1 MFYLKCNILFYTT
14 SKKLI
19 INIRSFHKVSLY
31 KFYKNI
37 SNQNIFIGWGRKKS
51 GLKAMNLAKRY
62 RVKFILLEDGFIRSL
77 NLGVENSP
85 SFSIVKDDIG
95 IYYDATM
102 PSKLENLLNTY
113 EFKDEE
119 IKQAKKAIELIKKY
133 KISKYNNNLDIPDD
147 YFQKDEKRVLV
158 ITQTANDASLEF
170 GLAKDFKTV
179 DMIKDAIKENPKSK
193 IYIKIHPDVLSGKK
207 QSDFNAQDLPSKCVV
222 IKENYNPIELLSH
235 FKKVYTKTSGMG
247 FEALIQECECVCYGM
262 PFYAGWG
269 LTKDKLECKRRM
281 QKRSLEEVFYAAYI
295 LYAEYFNPYLNQ
307 KSNIFDTIQTLAKY
321 KDIEKANSNRLFMLG
336 FTLWKRHFIKPFFK
350 AKNNKIIFL
359 NSIKSLARYKLKED
373 DKFFI
378 WGKKYD
384 DNTLKNLLLV
394 KVKEQNLTNFSPKVS
409 LVEDGFI
416 RSISL
421 GSDLTR
427 PFSLIVDDKG
437 LYIDPNK
444 PSKLEELLQNEIFDE
459 NMLSRAKNIIKI
471 LLENRFSKYNGLKH
485 ENLKINA
492 KIGQKVILIPAQV
505 EDDASMI
512 LGGFGLSTL
521 DLLKEVRAK
530 NQDAYIIFKPHPDVL
545 SGNRVG
551 LKDETLILE
560 FCDEIV
566 KDCSIDSA
574 IKIADEI
581 HTITS
586 TSGFDALLRAKK
598 VFTYGMPF
606 YAGWGLTKDKHKCE
620 RRTRKLSLEELVA
633 GALITYPRYI
643 NPKTKTLCEI
653 EVCLDIMLNLQKDYF
668 SKKHIKLAIDF
679 KTFMLR
685 KIRRFYEFLAKK

>member
-1 MFYLKCNILFYTT
+1 
-14 SKKLI
+14 
-19 INIRSFHKVSLY
+19 
-31 KFYKNI
+31 
-37 SNQNIFIGWGRKKS
+37 
-51 GLKAMNLAKRY
+51 MNLAKKY
-62 RVKFILLEDGFIRSL
+62 KAKFILLEDGFIRSL

-85 SFSIVKDDIG
+85 SFSMVKDDIG
-95 IYYDATM
+95 IYYDATA

-147 YFQKDEKRVLV
+147 YFQKDEKRVLI

-170 GLAKDFKTV
+170 GLAKGFKTV

-207 QSDFNAQDLPSKCVV
+207 QSDLDINSLPKECILITENFNPVA
-222 IKENYNPIELLSH
+222 LLE
-235 FKKVYTKTSGMG
+235 FFDKVYTKTSGMG
-247 FEALIQECECVCYGM
+247 FEALMQECECICYGM

-281 QKRSLEEVFYAAYI
+281 QKRSLEEVFYVAYI
-295 LYAEYFNPYLNQ
+295 LYAEYFNPCLNQ

-321 KDIEKANSNRLFMLG
+321 KDIEKVNSNKLFMLG

-350 AKNNKIIFL
+350 AKDNEIIFL
-359 NSIKSLARYKLKED
+359 NSIKSLVRYKLKED

-384 DNTLKNLLLV
+384 ENTLKNLLLV
-394 KVKEQNLTNFSPKVS
+394 KAKEQNLTNFTPKVS

-444 PSKLEELLQNEIFDE
+444 ASKLEELLQNEIFDE
-459 NMLSRAKNIIKI
+459 NMLNRAKNIIKI

-485 ENLKINA
+485 EDLKINA
-492 KIGQKVILIPAQV
+492 KIGQKIILIPAQV

-598 VFTYGMPF
+598 VFAYGMPF
-606 YAGWGLTKDKHKCE
+606 YAGWGLTKDKYRCE

-633 GALITYPRYI
+633 GALIAYPRYI

-653 EVCLDIMLNLQKDYF
+653 EVCLDIMLNLQKAYF
-668 SKKHIKLAIDF
+668 SKKYIKLAIDF

>member
-1 MFYLKCNILFYTT
+1 MKHYSI

-19 INIRSFHKVSLY
+19 ANVRNFYTISLY
-31 KFYKNI
+31 KKKSKINKDDLFL
-37 SNQNIFIGWGRKKS
+37 GWGRKKS
-51 GLKAMNLAKRY
+51 GLKAINLAKKY
-62 RVKFILLEDGFIRSL
+62 KAKFILLEDGFIRSL

-85 SFSIVKDDIG
+85 SFSMVKDDIG
-95 IYYDATM
+95 IYYDATA

-119 IKQAKKAIELIKKY
+119 IKQAKKVIELIKKY

-147 YFQKDEKRVLV
+147 YFQKDEKRVLI

-170 GLAKDFKTV
+170 GLAKGFKTV
-179 DMIKDAIKENPKSK
+179 DMIKDAIKENPDSK

-207 QSDFNAQDLPSKCVV
+207 QSDLDINSLP
-222 IKENYNPIELLSH
+222 KECILITENFNPIALLE
-235 FKKVYTKTSGMG
+235 FFDKVYTKTSGMG
-247 FEALIQECECVCYGM
+247 FEALMQGCECVCYGM

-295 LYAEYFNPYLNQ
+295 LYSEYFNPYLNQ

-336 FTLWKRHFIKPFFK
+336 FTLWKRYFIRPFFK
-350 AKNNKIIFL
+350 AKDNKIIFL
-359 NSIKSLARYKLKED
+359 NSLKSLARYKLKEN

-378 WGKKYD
+378 WGKRIDYNALKT
-384 DNTLKNLLLV
+384 TLIKKAQDENLLH
-394 KVKEQNLTNFSPKVS
+394 FIPKIS

-427 PFSLIVDDKG
+427 PFSLNVDDKG

-444 PSKLEELLQNEIFDE
+444 ASKLEELLQNEIFDE
-459 NMLSRAKNIIKI
+459 NMLNRAKNIIKI

-492 KIGQKVILIPAQV
+492 KIGQKIILIPAQV
-505 EDDASMI
+505 EDDVSMI

-606 YAGWGLTKDKHKCE
+606 YAGWGLTKDKYRCE

-633 GALITYPRYI
+633 GALIIYPRYI

-653 EVCLDIMLNLQKDYF
+653 EVCLDIMLNLQKAYF
-668 SKKHIKLAIDF
+668 SKKYIKLAIDF

>member
-1 MFYLKCNILFYTT
+1 MKYYSA
-14 SKKLI
+14 SKKLTANARNFYTI
-19 INIRSFHKVSLY
+19 SLY
-31 KFYKNI
+31 KKNLKI
-37 SNQNIFIGWGRKKS
+37 KKDNLFFGWGRKKS
-51 GLKAMNLAKRY
+51 GLKAMNLAKKY
-62 RVKFILLEDGFIRSL
+62 KAKFILLEDGFIRSL

-85 SFSIVKDDIG
+85 SFSMVKDDIG

-147 YFQKDEKRVLV
+147 YFQKDEKRVLI
-158 ITQTANDASLEF
+158 ITQTANDTSLEF
-170 GLAKDFKTV
+170 GLAKDFKTL

-207 QSDFNAQDLPSKCVV
+207 QSDLDINSLP
-222 IKENYNPIELLSH
+222 KECILITENFNPIALLE
-235 FKKVYTKTSGMG
+235 FFDKVYTKTSGMG
-247 FEALIQECECVCYGM
+247 FEALMQECECICYGM

-295 LYAEYFNPYLNQ
+295 LYSEYFNPYLNQ

-321 KDIEKANSNRLFMLG
+321 KDIEKVNSNRLFMLG
-336 FTLWKRHFIKPFFK
+336 FTLWKRHFIKPFFN
-350 AKNNKIIFL
+350 AKDNEIIFL
-359 NSIKSLARYKLKED
+359 NSLKSLVRYKLKED

-384 DNTLKNLLLV
+384 ENTLKNLLLV
-394 KVKEQNLTNFSPKVS
+394 KAKEQNLTNFSPKVS

-459 NMLSRAKNIIKI
+459 NMLNRAKNIIKI

-492 KIGQKVILIPAQV
+492 KTGQKIILIPAQV

-521 DLLKEVRAK
+521 DLLKEVRSK

-551 LKDETLILE
+551 LKDETRILE

-606 YAGWGLTKDKHKCE
+606 YAGWGLTKDKHRCE

>member
-1 MFYLKCNILFYTT
+1 MKYYSA

-19 INIRSFHKVSLY
+19 ANARNFYTISLY
-31 KFYKNI
+31 KKNLKI
-37 SNQNIFIGWGRKKS
+37 KKDDLFFGWGRKKS
-51 GLKAMNLAKRY
+51 GLKAMNLAKKY
-62 RVKFILLEDGFIRSL
+62 KAKFILLEDGFIRSL

-85 SFSIVKDDIG
+85 SFSMVKDDIG

-119 IKQAKKAIELIKKY
+119 IKQAKKVIELIKKY

-147 YFQKDEKRVLV
+147 YFQKDEKRVLI

-179 DMIKDAIKENPKSK
+179 DMIKDAIKENPDSK

-207 QSDFNAQDLPSKCVV
+207 QSDLDINSLP
-222 IKENYNPIELLSH
+222 KECILITENFNPIALLE
-235 FKKVYTKTSGMG
+235 FFDKVYTKTSGMG
-247 FEALIQECECVCYGM
+247 FEALMQGCECVCYGM

-295 LYAEYFNPYLNQ
+295 LYSEYFNPYLNQ

-336 FTLWKRHFIKPFFK
+336 FTLWKRYFIRPFFK
-350 AKNNKIIFL
+350 AKDNKIIFL
-359 NSIKSLARYKLKED
+359 NSLKSLARYKLKEN

-378 WGKKYD
+378 WGKRIDYNALKT
-384 DNTLKNLLLV
+384 TLIKKAQDENLLH
-394 KVKEQNLTNFSPKVS
+394 FIPKIS

-427 PFSLIVDDKG
+427 PFSLNVDDKG

-444 PSKLEELLQNEIFDE
+444 ASKLEELLQNEIFDE
-459 NMLSRAKNIIKI
+459 NMLNRAKNIIKI

-485 ENLKINA
+485 EDLKINA
-492 KIGQKVILIPAQV
+492 KIGQKIILIPAQV
-505 EDDASMI
+505 EDDVSMI

-606 YAGWGLTKDKHKCE
+606 YAGWDLTKDKYRCE

-633 GALITYPRYI
+633 GALIIYPRYI

-653 EVCLDIMLNLQKDYF
+653 EVCLDIMLNLQKAYF
-668 SKKHIKLAIDF
+668 SKKYIKLAIDF

>member
-1 MFYLKCNILFYTT
+1 M
-14 SKKLI
+14 
-19 INIRSFHKVSLY
+19 SLY
-31 KFYKNI
+31 KKNLKI
-37 SNQNIFIGWGRKKS
+37 NKDDLFFGWGRKKS
-51 GLKAMNLAKRY
+51 GLKAMNLAKKY
-62 RVKFILLEDGFIRSL
+62 KAKFILLEDGFIRSL

-85 SFSIVKDDIG
+85 SFSMVKDDIG

-147 YFQKDEKRVLV
+147 YFQKDEKRILI

-179 DMIKDAIKENPKSK
+179 DMIKDAIKENPDSK

-207 QSDFNAQDLPSKCVV
+207 QSDLDIKSLP
-222 IKENYNPIELLSH
+222 KECILITENFNPIALLE
-235 FKKVYTKTSGMG
+235 FFDKVYTKTSGMG
-247 FEALIQECECVCYGM
+247 FEALMQGCECVCYSM

-295 LYAEYFNPYLNQ
+295 LYSEYFNPYLNQ

-321 KDIEKANSNRLFMLG
+321 KSIEKANSNRLFMLG
-336 FTLWKRHFIKPFFK
+336 FTLWKRYFIKPFFK
-350 AKNNKIIFL
+350 AKNNEIIFL

-384 DNTLKNLLLV
+384 ENTLKNLLLV
-394 KVKEQNLTNFSPKVS
+394 KAKEQNLTSFTPKVS

-444 PSKLEELLQNEIFDE
+444 VSKLEELLQNEIFDK
-459 NMLSRAKNIIKI
+459 NMLNRAKNIIKT

-485 ENLKINA
+485 EDLKINA

-521 DLLKEVRAK
+521 DLLKEVRSK

-606 YAGWGLTKDKHKCE
+606 YAGWGLTKDKYRCE

-653 EVCLDIMLNLQKDYF
+653 EVCLDIMLNLQKAYF
-668 SKKHIKLAIDF
+668 SKKYIKLAIDF
-679 KTFMLR
+679 KTFILR

>member
-1 MFYLKCNILFYTT
+1 MKFYTI
-14 SKKLI
+14 SKKLKDNVKNFYKI
-19 INIRSFHKVSLY
+19 VLY
-31 KFYKNI
+31 HTYKNI
-37 SNQNIFIGWGRKKS
+37 MQEDIFIGWGRKKS
-51 GLKAMNLAKRY
+51 GLRAMNLAK
-62 RVKFILLEDGFIRSL
+62 KHKATFILLEDGFIRSL

-95 IYYDATM
+95 IYYDATA

-147 YFQKDEKRVLV
+147 YFQKDEKRVLI
-158 ITQTANDASLEF
+158 ITQTANDASLKF
-170 GLAKDFKTV
+170 GLAKDFKTF
-179 DMIKDAIKENPKSK
+179 DMIKDAIKENPDSK

-207 QSDFNAQDLPSKCVV
+207 QSDLDINSLP
-222 IKENYNPIELLSH
+222 KECILITENFNPIALLE
-235 FKKVYTKTSGMG
+235 FFDKVYTKTSGMG

-295 LYAEYFNPYLNQ
+295 LYSEYFNPYLNQ

-321 KDIEKANSNRLFMLG
+321 KDIEKVNSNRLFMLG

-350 AKNNKIIFL
+350 AKDNEIIFL
-359 NSIKSLARYKLKED
+359 NSIKSLVRYKLKEN

-378 WGKKYD
+378 WGKRIDY
-384 DNTLKNLLLV
+384 NTLKNTLI
-394 KVKEQNLTNFSPKVS
+394 KKAQDENLFHFTPKIS

-444 PSKLEELLQNEIFDE
+444 ASKLEELLQNEIFDK
-459 NMLSRAKNIIKI
+459 NMLNRAKDIIKT

-485 ENLKINA
+485 EDLKINA

-512 LGGFGLSTL
+512 LGGFSLSTL
-521 DLLKEVRAK
+521 DLLKEVRSK

-551 LKDETLILE
+551 LKDETLILK

-606 YAGWGLTKDKHKCE
+606 YAGWGLTKDKHKCK

-633 GALITYPRYI
+633 GTLIIYPRYI

-653 EVCLDIMLNLQKDYF
+653 EVCLDIMLNLQKAYF

>member
-1 MFYLKCNILFYTT
+1 MKYYSA

-19 INIRSFHKVSLY
+19 ANARNFYTISLY
-31 KFYKNI
+31 KKNLKI
-37 SNQNIFIGWGRKKS
+37 KKDDLFFGWGRKKS
-51 GLKAMNLAKRY
+51 GLKAMNLAKKY
-62 RVKFILLEDGFIRSL
+62 KAKFILLEDGFIRSL

-85 SFSIVKDDIG
+85 SFSMVKDDIG
-95 IYYDATM
+95 IYYDATA

-147 YFQKDEKRVLV
+147 YFQKDEKRVLI

-179 DMIKDAIKENPKSK
+179 DMIKDAVKENPKSK

-207 QSDFNAQDLPSKCVV
+207 QSDLDINSLP
-222 IKENYNPIELLSH
+222 KECILITENFNPIALLE
-235 FKKVYTKTSGMG
+235 FFDKVYTKTSGMG
-247 FEALIQECECVCYGM
+247 FEALMQECECICYGM

-295 LYAEYFNPYLNQ
+295 LYSEYFNPYLNQ

-321 KDIEKANSNRLFMLG
+321 KDIEKVNSNKLFMLG

-350 AKNNKIIFL
+350 AKDNEIIFL
-359 NSIKSLARYKLKED
+359 NSIKSLVRYKLKED

-384 DNTLKNLLLV
+384 ENTLKNLLLV
-394 KVKEQNLTNFSPKVS
+394 KAKEQNLTNFTPKVS

-459 NMLSRAKNIIKI
+459 NMLNRAKNIIKI

-492 KIGQKVILIPAQV
+492 KTGQKIILIPAQV

-521 DLLKEVRAK
+521 DLLKEVRSK

-606 YAGWGLTKDKHKCE
+606 YAGWGLTKDKYRCE

-633 GALITYPRYI
+633 GALIAYPRYI

-668 SKKHIKLAIDF
+668 SKKYIKLVIDF

>member
-1 MFYLKCNILFYTT
+1 M

-19 INIRSFHKVSLY
+19 ANVRNFYTISLY
-31 KFYKNI
+31 KENLKINKDDLF
-37 SNQNIFIGWGRKKS
+37 FGWGRKKS
-51 GLKAMNLAKRY
+51 GLKAMNLAKKY
-62 RVKFILLEDGFIRSL
+62 KAKFILLEDGFIRSL

-85 SFSIVKDDIG
+85 SFSMVKDDIG

-113 EFKDEE
+113 EFKGEE

-147 YFQKDEKRVLV
+147 YFQKDEKRVL
-158 ITQTANDASLEF
+158 IIAQTANDASLEF

-179 DMIKDAIKENPKSK
+179 DMIKDAIKENPDSK

-207 QSDFNAQDLPSKCVV
+207 QSDLDINSLP
-222 IKENYNPIELLSH
+222 KECILISENFNPIALLE
-235 FKKVYTKTSGMG
+235 FFDKVYTKTSGMG

-295 LYAEYFNPYLNQ
+295 LYSEYFNPYLNQ

-336 FTLWKRHFIKPFFK
+336 FTLWKRYFIKPFFK
-350 AKNNKIIFL
+350 AKNNEIIFL

-384 DNTLKNLLLV
+384 ENTLKNLLLV
-394 KVKEQNLTNFSPKVS
+394 KAKEQNLTNFTPKVS

-444 PSKLEELLQNEIFDE
+444 VSKLEELLQNEIFDK
-459 NMLSRAKNIIKI
+459 NMLNRAKNIIKT

-485 ENLKINA
+485 EDLKINA

-521 DLLKEVRAK
+521 DLLKEVRSK

-606 YAGWGLTKDKHKCE
+606 YAGWGLTKDKYRCE

-633 GALITYPRYI
+633 GALIIYPRYI

-653 EVCLDIMLNLQKDYF
+653 EVCLDIMLNLQKAYF
-668 SKKHIKLAIDF
+668 SKKYIKLAIDF
-679 KTFMLR
+679 KTFILR

>member
-1 MFYLKCNILFYTT
+1 MNKDDLF
-14 SKKLI
+14 
-19 INIRSFHKVSLY
+19 F
-31 KFYKNI
+31 
-37 SNQNIFIGWGRKKS
+37 GWGRKKS
-51 GLKAMNLAKRY
+51 GLKAMNLAKKY
-62 RVKFILLEDGFIRSL
+62 KAKFILLEDGFIRSL

-85 SFSIVKDDIG
+85 SFSMVKDDIG

-113 EFKDEE
+113 EFKGEE

-147 YFQKDEKRVLV
+147 YFQKDEKRVL
-158 ITQTANDASLEF
+158 IIAQTANDASLEF

-179 DMIKDAIKENPKSK
+179 DMIKDAIKENPDSK

-207 QSDFNAQDLPSKCVV
+207 QSDLDINSLP
-222 IKENYNPIELLSH
+222 KECILISENFNPIALLE
-235 FKKVYTKTSGMG
+235 FFDKVYTKTSGMG

-295 LYAEYFNPYLNQ
+295 LYSEYFNPYLNQ

-336 FTLWKRHFIKPFFK
+336 FTLWKRYFIKPFFK
-350 AKNNKIIFL
+350 AKNNEIIFL

-384 DNTLKNLLLV
+384 ENTLKNLLLV
-394 KVKEQNLTNFSPKVS
+394 KAKEQNLTNFTPKVS

-444 PSKLEELLQNEIFDE
+444 VSKLEELLQNEIFDK
-459 NMLSRAKNIIKI
+459 NMLNRAKNIIKT

-485 ENLKINA
+485 EDLKINA

-521 DLLKEVRAK
+521 DLLKEVRSK

-606 YAGWGLTKDKHKCE
+606 YAGWGLTKDKYRCE

-633 GALITYPRYI
+633 GALIIYPRYI

-653 EVCLDIMLNLQKDYF
+653 EVCLDIMLNLQKAYF
-668 SKKHIKLAIDF
+668 SKKYIKLAIDF
-679 KTFMLR
+679 KTFILR

>member
-1 MFYLKCNILFYTT
+1 MKYCST

-19 INIRSFHKVSLY
+19 TNVKNFYTIFLY
-31 KFYKNI
+31 KKNLKI
-37 SNQNIFIGWGRKKS
+37 NKDDLFFGWGRKKS
-51 GLKAMNLAKRY
+51 GLKAMNLAKKY
-62 RVKFILLEDGFIRSL
+62 NTKFILLEDGFIRSL

-85 SFSIVKDDIG
+85 SFSMVKDDIG

-113 EFKDEE
+113 EFKGEE

-147 YFQKDEKRVLV
+147 YFQKDEKRVL
-158 ITQTANDASLEF
+158 IIAQTANDASLEF

-179 DMIKDAIKENPKSK
+179 DMIKDAIKENPDSK

-207 QSDFNAQDLPSKCVV
+207 QSDLDINSLP
-222 IKENYNPIELLSH
+222 KECILISENFNPIALLE
-235 FKKVYTKTSGMG
+235 FFDKVYTKTSGMG

-295 LYAEYFNPYLNQ
+295 LYSEYFNPYLNQ

-321 KDIEKANSNRLFMLG
+321 KSIEKANSNRLFMLG
-336 FTLWKRHFIKPFFK
+336 FTLWKRYFIKPFFK
-350 AKNNKIIFL
+350 AKNNEIIFL

-384 DNTLKNLLLV
+384 ENTLKNLLLV
-394 KVKEQNLTNFSPKVS
+394 KAKEQNLTSFTPKVS

-444 PSKLEELLQNEIFDE
+444 VSKLEELLQNEIFDK
-459 NMLSRAKNIIKI
+459 NMLNRAKNIIKT

-485 ENLKINA
+485 EDLKINA

-521 DLLKEVRAK
+521 DLLKEVRSK

-606 YAGWGLTKDKHKCE
+606 YAGWGLTKDKYRCE

-653 EVCLDIMLNLQKDYF
+653 EVCLDIMLNLQKAYF
-668 SKKHIKLAIDF
+668 SKKYIKLAIDF
-679 KTFMLR
+679 KTFILR

>member
-1 MFYLKCNILFYTT
+1 MKHYSI

-19 INIRSFHKVSLY
+19 ANVRNFYTISLY
-31 KFYKNI
+31 KKNSKI
-37 SNQNIFIGWGRKKS
+37 NKDDLFLGWGRKKS
-51 GLKAMNLAKRY
+51 GLKAINLAKKY
-62 RVKFILLEDGFIRSL
+62 KAKFILLEDGFIRSL

-85 SFSIVKDDIG
+85 SFSMVKDDIG
-95 IYYDATM
+95 IYYDATA

-147 YFQKDEKRVLV
+147 YFQKDEKRVLI

-170 GLAKDFKTV
+170 GLAKGFKTV

-207 QSDFNAQDLPSKCVV
+207 QSDLDINSLPKECILITENFNPVA
-222 IKENYNPIELLSH
+222 LLE
-235 FKKVYTKTSGMG
+235 FFDKVYTKTSGMG
-247 FEALIQECECVCYGM
+247 FEALMQECECICYGM

-281 QKRSLEEVFYAAYI
+281 QKRSLEEVFYVAYI
-295 LYAEYFNPYLNQ
+295 LYAEYFNPCLNQ

-321 KDIEKANSNRLFMLG
+321 KDIEKVNSNKLFMLG

-350 AKNNKIIFL
+350 AKDNEIIFL
-359 NSIKSLARYKLKED
+359 NSIKSLVRYKLKED

-384 DNTLKNLLLV
+384 ENTLKNLLLV
-394 KVKEQNLTNFSPKVS
+394 KAKEQNLTNFTPKVS

-444 PSKLEELLQNEIFDE
+444 ASKLEELLQNEIFDE
-459 NMLSRAKNIIKI
+459 NMLNRAKNIIKI

-485 ENLKINA
+485 EDLKINA
-492 KIGQKVILIPAQV
+492 KIGQKIILIPAQV

-521 DLLKEVRAK
+521 DLLKEVRSK

-545 SGNRVG
+545 SGNRAG

-606 YAGWGLTKDKHKCE
+606 YAGWGLTKDKYRCE

-633 GALITYPRYI
+633 GALIAYPRYI

-653 EVCLDIMLNLQKDYF
+653 EVCLDIMLNLQKAYF
-668 SKKHIKLAIDF
+668 SKKYIKLAIDF

>member
-1 MFYLKCNILFYTT
+1 MKYYSA

-19 INIRSFHKVSLY
+19 ANARNFYTISLY
-31 KFYKNI
+31 KKNLKI
-37 SNQNIFIGWGRKKS
+37 KKDDLFFGWGRKKS
-51 GLKAMNLAKRY
+51 GLKAMNLAKKY
-62 RVKFILLEDGFIRSL
+62 KAKFILLEDGFIRSL

-85 SFSIVKDDIG
+85 SFSMVKDDIG

-147 YFQKDEKRVLV
+147 YFQKDEKRILI

-179 DMIKDAIKENPKSK
+179 DMIKDAIKENPDSK

-207 QSDFNAQDLPSKCVV
+207 QSDLDIKSLP
-222 IKENYNPIELLSH
+222 KECILITENFNPIALLK
-235 FKKVYTKTSGMG
+235 FFDKVYTKTSGMG
-247 FEALIQECECVCYGM
+247 FEALMQGCECVCYSM

-281 QKRSLEEVFYAAYI
+281 QKRSLEEVFYVAYI

-321 KDIEKANSNRLFMLG
+321 KDIEKVNSNRLFMLG
-336 FTLWKRHFIKPFFK
+336 FTLWKRHFIKPFFN
-350 AKNNKIIFL
+350 AKDNEIIFL
-359 NSIKSLARYKLKED
+359 NSLKSLAGYKLKEN

-384 DNTLKNLLLV
+384 ENTLKNLLLV
-394 KVKEQNLTNFSPKVS
+394 KAKEQNLTNFTPKVS

-459 NMLSRAKNIIKI
+459 NMLNRAKNIIKI

-492 KIGQKVILIPAQV
+492 KTGQKIILIPAQV

-606 YAGWGLTKDKHKCE
+606 YAGWGLTKDKYRCE

-633 GALITYPRYI
+633 GALIAYPRYI

-653 EVCLDIMLNLQKDYF
+653 EVCLDIMLNLQKAYF
-668 SKKHIKLAIDF
+668 SKKYIKLAIDF

>member
-1 MFYLKCNILFYTT
+1 MKYYST

-19 INIRSFHKVSLY
+19 ANVRNFYTISLY
-31 KFYKNI
+31 KKNLKI
-37 SNQNIFIGWGRKKS
+37 NKDDLFFGWGRKKS
-51 GLKAMNLAKRY
+51 GLKAMNLAKKY
-62 RVKFILLEDGFIRSL
+62 KAKFILLEDGFIRSL

-85 SFSIVKDDIG
+85 SFSMVKDDIG

-147 YFQKDEKRVLV
+147 YFQKDEKRVLI

-207 QSDFNAQDLPSKCVV
+207 QSDLDINSLP
-222 IKENYNPIELLSH
+222 KECILITENFNPIALLE
-235 FKKVYTKTSGMG
+235 FFDKVYTKTSGMG
-247 FEALIQECECVCYGM
+247 FEALMQECECICYGM

-295 LYAEYFNPYLNQ
+295 LYSEYFNPYLNQ

-321 KDIEKANSNRLFMLG
+321 KDIEKVNSNRLFMLG
-336 FTLWKRHFIKPFFK
+336 FTLWKRHFIKPFFN
-350 AKNNKIIFL
+350 AKDNEIIFL
-359 NSIKSLARYKLKED
+359 NSLKSLARYKLKEN

-384 DNTLKNLLLV
+384 ENTLKNLLLT
-394 KVKEQNLTNFSPKVS
+394 KAKEQNLTNFTPKIS

-444 PSKLEELLQNEIFDE
+444 ASKLEELLQNEIFDE
-459 NMLSRAKNIIKI
+459 NILNRAKNIIKI

-492 KIGQKVILIPAQV
+492 KIGQKIILIPAQV

-551 LKDETLILE
+551 LKDETRILE

-598 VFTYGMPF
+598 VFIYGMPF
-606 YAGWGLTKDKHKCE
+606 YAGWGLTKDKYKCE

-633 GALITYPRYI
+633 GALIAYPRYI

-653 EVCLDIMLNLQKDYF
+653 EVCLDIMLNLQKAYF

>member
-1 MFYLKCNILFYTT
+1 MKHYSI

-19 INIRSFHKVSLY
+19 ANVRNFYTISLY
-31 KFYKNI
+31 KKNSKI
-37 SNQNIFIGWGRKKS
+37 NKDDLFLGWGRKKS
-51 GLKAMNLAKRY
+51 GLKAINLAKKY
-62 RVKFILLEDGFIRSL
+62 KAKFILLEDGFIRSL

-85 SFSIVKDDIG
+85 SFSMVKDDIG
-95 IYYDATM
+95 IYYDATA

-147 YFQKDEKRVLV
+147 YFQKDEKRVLI

-170 GLAKDFKTV
+170 GLAKGFKTV

-207 QSDFNAQDLPSKCVV
+207 QSDLDINSLPKECILITENFNPVA
-222 IKENYNPIELLSH
+222 LLE
-235 FKKVYTKTSGMG
+235 FFDKVYTKTSGMG
-247 FEALIQECECVCYGM
+247 FEALMQECECICYGM

-269 LTKDKLECKRRM
+269 LTKDKLDCKRRM
-281 QKRSLEEVFYAAYI
+281 QKRSLEEVFYVAYI
-295 LYAEYFNPYLNQ
+295 LYAEYFNPCLNQ

-321 KDIEKANSNRLFMLG
+321 KDIEKVNSNKLFMLG

-350 AKNNKIIFL
+350 AKDNEIIFL
-359 NSIKSLARYKLKED
+359 NSIKSLVRYKLKED

-384 DNTLKNLLLV
+384 ENTLKNLLLV
-394 KVKEQNLTNFSPKVS
+394 KAKEQNLTNFTPKVS

-444 PSKLEELLQNEIFDE
+444 ASKLEELLQNEIFDE
-459 NMLSRAKNIIKI
+459 NMLNRAKNIIKI

-485 ENLKINA
+485 EDLKINA
-492 KIGQKVILIPAQV
+492 KIGQKIILIPAQV

-598 VFTYGMPF
+598 VFAYGMPF
-606 YAGWGLTKDKHKCE
+606 YAGWGLTKDKYRCE

-633 GALITYPRYI
+633 GALIAYPRYI

-653 EVCLDIMLNLQKDYF
+653 EVCLDIMLNLQKAYF
-668 SKKHIKLAIDF
+668 SKKYIKLAIDF

>member
-1 MFYLKCNILFYTT
+1 MKYYSI

-19 INIRSFHKVSLY
+19 ANVRNFYTISLY
-31 KFYKNI
+31 KKNLKI
-37 SNQNIFIGWGRKKS
+37 KKDDLFFGWGRKKS
-51 GLKAMNLAKRY
+51 GLKAMNLAKKY
-62 RVKFILLEDGFIRSL
+62 KAKFILLEDGFIRSL

-85 SFSIVKDDIG
+85 SFSMVKDDIG

-102 PSKLENLLNTY
+102 PSKLENLLNTC

-133 KISKYNNNLDIPDD
+133 KISKYNNNLDIPDN
-147 YFQKDEKRVLV
+147 YFQKDEKRVLI

-170 GLAKDFKTV
+170 GLAKDFKTL
-179 DMIKDAIKENPKSK
+179 DMIKDAIKENPKST

-207 QSDFNAQDLPSKCVV
+207 QSDLDLNSLP
-222 IKENYNPIELLSH
+222 KECILITENFNPIALLE
-235 FKKVYTKTSGMG
+235 FFDKVYTKTSGMG
-247 FEALIQECECVCYGM
+247 FEALMQECECICYGM

-281 QKRSLEEVFYAAYI
+281 QKRSLEEVFYVAYI
-295 LYAEYFNPYLNQ
+295 LYAEYFNPCLNQ

-321 KDIEKANSNRLFMLG
+321 KDIEKVNSNKLFMLG

-350 AKNNKIIFL
+350 AKDNEIIFL
-359 NSIKSLARYKLKED
+359 NSIKSLVRYKLKED

-384 DNTLKNLLLV
+384 ENTLKNLLLV
-394 KVKEQNLTNFSPKVS
+394 KAKEQNLTNFTPKVS

-444 PSKLEELLQNEIFDE
+444 ASKLEELLQNEIFDE
-459 NMLSRAKNIIKI
+459 NMLNRAKNIIKI

-485 ENLKINA
+485 EDLKINA
-492 KIGQKVILIPAQV
+492 KIGQKIILIPAQV

-598 VFTYGMPF
+598 VFAYGMPF
-606 YAGWGLTKDKHKCE
+606 YAGWGLTKDKYRCE

-633 GALITYPRYI
+633 GALIAYPRYI

-653 EVCLDIMLNLQKDYF
+653 EVCLDIMLNLQKAYF
-668 SKKHIKLAIDF
+668 SKKYIKLAIDF

>member
-1 MFYLKCNILFYTT
+1 MKYYST

-19 INIRSFHKVSLY
+19 TNVKNFYTIFLY
-31 KFYKNI
+31 KKNLKI
-37 SNQNIFIGWGRKKS
+37 NKDDLFFGWGRKKS
-51 GLKAMNLAKRY
+51 GLKAMNLAKKY
-62 RVKFILLEDGFIRSL
+62 NTKFILLEDGFIRSL

-85 SFSIVKDDIG
+85 SFSMVKDDIG

-113 EFKDEE
+113 EFKGEE

-147 YFQKDEKRVLV
+147 YFQKDEKRVL
-158 ITQTANDASLEF
+158 IIAQTANDASLEF

-179 DMIKDAIKENPKSK
+179 DMIKDAIKENPDSK

-207 QSDFNAQDLPSKCVV
+207 QSDLDINSLP
-222 IKENYNPIELLSH
+222 KECILISENFNPIALLE
-235 FKKVYTKTSGMG
+235 FFDKVYTKTSGMG

-295 LYAEYFNPYLNQ
+295 LYSEYFNPYLNQ

-321 KDIEKANSNRLFMLG
+321 KSIEKANSNRLFMLG
-336 FTLWKRHFIKPFFK
+336 FTLWKRYFIKPFFK
-350 AKNNKIIFL
+350 AKNNEIIFL

-384 DNTLKNLLLV
+384 ENTLKNLLLV
-394 KVKEQNLTNFSPKVS
+394 KAKEQNLTSFTPKVS

-444 PSKLEELLQNEIFDE
+444 VSKLEELLQNEIFDK
-459 NMLSRAKNIIKI
+459 NMLNRAKNIIKT

-485 ENLKINA
+485 EDLKINA

-521 DLLKEVRAK
+521 DLLKEVRSK

-606 YAGWGLTKDKHKCE
+606 YAGWGLTKDKYRCE

-653 EVCLDIMLNLQKDYF
+653 EVCLDIMLNL
-668 SKKHIKLAIDF
+668 
-679 KTFMLR
+679 
-685 KIRRFYEFLAKK
+685 

>member
-1 MFYLKCNILFYTT
+1 MKHYSI

-19 INIRSFHKVSLY
+19 ANVRNFYTISLY
-31 KFYKNI
+31 KKNSKI
-37 SNQNIFIGWGRKKS
+37 NKDDLFLGWGRKKS
-51 GLKAMNLAKRY
+51 GLKAINLAKKY
-62 RVKFILLEDGFIRSL
+62 KAKFILLEDGFIRSL

-85 SFSIVKDDIG
+85 SFSMVKDDIG
-95 IYYDATM
+95 IYYDATA

-147 YFQKDEKRVLV
+147 YFQKDEKRVLI

-170 GLAKDFKTV
+170 GLAKGFKTV

-207 QSDFNAQDLPSKCVV
+207 QSDLDINSLPKECILITENFNPVA
-222 IKENYNPIELLSH
+222 LLE
-235 FKKVYTKTSGMG
+235 FFDKVYTKTSGMG
-247 FEALIQECECVCYGM
+247 FEALMQECECICYGM

-281 QKRSLEEVFYAAYI
+281 QKRSLEEVFYVAYI
-295 LYAEYFNPYLNQ
+295 LYAEYFNPCLNQ

-321 KDIEKANSNRLFMLG
+321 KDIEKVNSNKLFMLG

-350 AKNNKIIFL
+350 AKDNEIIFL
-359 NSIKSLARYKLKED
+359 NSIKSLVRYKLKED

-384 DNTLKNLLLV
+384 ENTLKNLLLV
-394 KVKEQNLTNFSPKVS
+394 KAKEQNLTNFTPKVS

-444 PSKLEELLQNEIFDE
+444 ASKLEELLQNEIFDE
-459 NMLSRAKNIIKI
+459 NMLNRAKNIIKI

-485 ENLKINA
+485 EDLKINA
-492 KIGQKVILIPAQV
+492 KIGQKIILIPAQV

-598 VFTYGMPF
+598 VFAYGMPF
-606 YAGWGLTKDKHKCE
+606 YAGWGLTKDKYRCE

-633 GALITYPRYI
+633 GALIAYPRYI

-653 EVCLDIMLNLQKDYF
+653 EVCLDIMLNLQKAYF
-668 SKKHIKLAIDF
+668 SKKYIKLAIDF
-679 KTFMLR
+679 KT
-685 KIRRFYEFLAKK
+685 

>member
-1 MFYLKCNILFYTT
+1 MSAYST

-19 INIRSFHKVSLY
+19 KNVNNFINVKD
-31 KFYKNI
+31 YKNSLLI
-37 SNQNIFIGWGRKKS
+37 SDFICGWGRKKS
-51 GLKAMNLAKRY
+51 GLKAMNLAKKY
-62 RVKFILLEDGFIRSL
+62 NTKFILLEDGFIRSL

-85 SFSIVKDDIG
+85 SFSIIKDDIG

-113 EFKDEE
+113 EIKDEE
-119 IKQAKKAIELIKKY
+119 IKQSKKAIELIKKY

-147 YFQKDEKRVLV
+147 YFQKDEKRVLI

-170 GLAKDFKTV
+170 GLAKDFKTL

-193 IYIKIHPDVLSGKK
+193 IYIKTHPDVLSGKK
-207 QSDFNAQDLPSKCVV
+207 QSDLDLNSLP
-222 IKENYNPIELLSH
+222 KECILITENFNPIALLE
-235 FKKVYTKTSGMG
+235 FFDKVYTKTSGMG
-247 FEALIQECECVCYGM
+247 FEALMQECECICYGM

-269 LTKDKLECKRRM
+269 LTKDKLECKRRIR
-281 QKRSLEEVFYAAYI
+281 KRNLEEVFYAAYI
-295 LYAEYFNPYLNQ
+295 LYSEYFNPYLNQ

-350 AKNNKIIFL
+350 AKDNEIIFL
-359 NSIKSLARYKLKED
+359 NSIKSLLRYKLKED

-378 WGKKYD
+378 WGKRIDY
-384 DNTLKNLLLV
+384 NTLKSTLIKKAQDENLLH
-394 KVKEQNLTNFSPKVS
+394 FAPKIS

-459 NMLSRAKNIIKI
+459 NILNRAKNIIKI

-512 LGGFGLSTL
+512 LGGFSLSTL

-606 YAGWGLTKDKHKCE
+606 YAGWGLTKDKYKCE

-653 EVCLDIMLNLQKDYF
+653 EVCLDIMLNLQKAYF
-668 SKKHIKLAIDF
+668 SKKHTKLAIDF

>member
-1 MFYLKCNILFYTT
+1 MKYYSI

-19 INIRSFHKVSLY
+19 ANVRNFYTISLY
-31 KFYKNI
+31 KKNLKI
-37 SNQNIFIGWGRKKS
+37 KKDDLFFGWGRKKS
-51 GLKAMNLAKRY
+51 GLKAMNLAKKY
-62 RVKFILLEDGFIRSL
+62 KAKFILLEDGFIRSL

-85 SFSIVKDDIG
+85 SFSMVKDDIG

-102 PSKLENLLNTY
+102 PSKLENLLNTC

-133 KISKYNNNLDIPDD
+133 KISKYNNNLDIPDN
-147 YFQKDEKRVLV
+147 YFQKDEKRVLI

-170 GLAKDFKTV
+170 GLAKDFKTL
-179 DMIKDAIKENPKSK
+179 DMIKDAIKENPKST

-207 QSDFNAQDLPSKCVV
+207 QSDLDLNSLP
-222 IKENYNPIELLSH
+222 KECILITENFNPIALLE
-235 FKKVYTKTSGMG
+235 FFDKVYTKTSGMG
-247 FEALIQECECVCYGM
+247 FEALMQECECICYGM

-321 KDIEKANSNRLFMLG
+321 KDIEKVNSNKLFMLG

-350 AKNNKIIFL
+350 AKDNEIIFL

-384 DNTLKNLLLV
+384 ENTLKNLLLV
-394 KVKEQNLTNFSPKVS
+394 KAKEQNLTSFTPKVS

-444 PSKLEELLQNEIFDE
+444 VSKLEELLQNEIFDK
-459 NMLSRAKNIIKI
+459 NMLNRAKNIIKT

-485 ENLKINA
+485 EDLKINA

-521 DLLKEVRAK
+521 DLLKEVRSK

-606 YAGWGLTKDKHKCE
+606 YAGWGLTKDKYRCE

-653 EVCLDIMLNLQKDYF
+653 EVCLDIMLNLQKAYF
-668 SKKHIKLAIDF
+668 SKKYIKLAIDF
-679 KTFMLR
+679 KTFILR

>member
-1 MFYLKCNILFYTT
+1 MKYYSI

-19 INIRSFHKVSLY
+19 ANVRNFYTISLY
-31 KFYKNI
+31 KKNLKI
-37 SNQNIFIGWGRKKS
+37 NKDDLFFGWGRKKS
-51 GLKAMNLAKRY
+51 GLKAMNLAKKHKA
-62 RVKFILLEDGFIRSL
+62 KFILLEDGFIRSL

-147 YFQKDEKRVLV
+147 YFQKDEKRVLI

-170 GLAKDFKTV
+170 GLAKDFKTI

-207 QSDFNAQDLPSKCVV
+207 QSDLDINSLP
-222 IKENYNPIELLSH
+222 KECILITENFNPIVLLE
-235 FKKVYTKTSGMG
+235 FFDKVYTKTSGMG
-247 FEALIQECECVCYGM
+247 FEALMQECECICYGM

-269 LTKDKLECKRRM
+269 LTKDKLECKRRI
-281 QKRSLEEVFYAAYI
+281 QKRSLEEVFYAAYM
-295 LYAEYFNPYLNQ
+295 LYSEYFNPYLNQ

-321 KDIEKANSNRLFMLG
+321 KDIEKANSNRLFFFG
-336 FTLWKRHFIKPFFK
+336 FSKWKRKFVKPFFI
-350 AKNNKIIFL
+350 AKNNEIIFL
-359 NSIKSLARYKLKED
+359 DFLDCLKNIQLKED

-378 WGKKYD
+378 WGKRIDY
-384 DNTLKNLLLV
+384 NTLKSTLIKKAQDENLSHFTS
-394 KVKEQNLTNFSPKVS
+394 KIS

-444 PSKLEELLQNEIFDE
+444 ASKLEELLQNEIFDK
-459 NMLSRAKNIIKI
+459 NMLNRAKNIIKT

-521 DLLKEVRAK
+521 DLLKEVRSK

-653 EVCLDIMLNLQKDYF
+653 EVCLDIMLNLQKAYF

-679 KTFMLR
+679 KTFILR

>member
-1 MFYLKCNILFYTT
+1 MKYYST

-19 INIRSFHKVSLY
+19 TNVKNFYTIFLY
-31 KFYKNI
+31 KKNLKI
-37 SNQNIFIGWGRKKS
+37 NKDDLFFGWGRKKS
-51 GLKAMNLAKRY
+51 GLKAMNLAKKY
-62 RVKFILLEDGFIRSL
+62 NTKFILLEDGFIRSL

-85 SFSIVKDDIG
+85 SFSMVKDDIG

-113 EFKDEE
+113 EFKGEE

-147 YFQKDEKRVLV
+147 YFQKDEKRVL
-158 ITQTANDASLEF
+158 IIAQTANDASLEF

-179 DMIKDAIKENPKSK
+179 DMIKDAIKENPDSK

-207 QSDFNAQDLPSKCVV
+207 QSDLDINSLP
-222 IKENYNPIELLSH
+222 KECILISENFNPIALLE
-235 FKKVYTKTSGMG
+235 FFDKVYTKTSGMG

-295 LYAEYFNPYLNQ
+295 LYSEYFNPYLNQ

-321 KDIEKANSNRLFMLG
+321 KSIEKANSNRLFMLG
-336 FTLWKRHFIKPFFK
+336 FTLWKRYFIKPFFK
-350 AKNNKIIFL
+350 AKNNEIIFL

-384 DNTLKNLLLV
+384 ENTLKNLLLV
-394 KVKEQNLTNFSPKVS
+394 KAKEQNLTSFTPKVS

-444 PSKLEELLQNEIFDE
+444 VSKLEELLQNEIFDK
-459 NMLSRAKNIIKI
+459 NMLNRAKNIIKT

-485 ENLKINA
+485 EDLKINA
-492 KIGQKVILIPAQV
+492 KIGQKVILIPSQV

-521 DLLKEVRAK
+521 DLLKEVRSK

-606 YAGWGLTKDKHKCE
+606 YAGWGLTKDKYRCE

-653 EVCLDIMLNLQKDYF
+653 EVCLDIMLNLQKAYF
-668 SKKHIKLAIDF
+668 SKKYIKLAIDF
-679 KTFMLR
+679 KTFILR

>member
-1 MFYLKCNILFYTT
+1 MKYYST

-19 INIRSFHKVSLY
+19 TNVKNFYTIFLY
-31 KFYKNI
+31 KKNLKI
-37 SNQNIFIGWGRKKS
+37 NKDDLFFGWGRKKS
-51 GLKAMNLAKRY
+51 GLKAMNLAKKY
-62 RVKFILLEDGFIRSL
+62 NTKFILLEDGFIRSL

-85 SFSIVKDDIG
+85 SFSMVKDDIG

-113 EFKDEE
+113 EFKGEE

-147 YFQKDEKRVLV
+147 YFQKDEKRVL
-158 ITQTANDASLEF
+158 IIAQTANDASLEF

-179 DMIKDAIKENPKSK
+179 DMIKDAIKENPDSK

-207 QSDFNAQDLPSKCVV
+207 QSDLDINSLP
-222 IKENYNPIELLSH
+222 KECILISENFNPIALLE
-235 FKKVYTKTSGMG
+235 FFDKVYTKTSGMG

-295 LYAEYFNPYLNQ
+295 LYSEYFNPYLNQ

-321 KDIEKANSNRLFMLG
+321 KSIEKANSNRLFMLG
-336 FTLWKRHFIKPFFK
+336 FTLWKRYFIKPFFK
-350 AKNNKIIFL
+350 AKNNEIIFL

-384 DNTLKNLLLV
+384 ENTLKNLLLV
-394 KVKEQNLTNFSPKVS
+394 KAKEQNLTSFTPKVS

-444 PSKLEELLQNEIFDE
+444 VSKLEELLQNEIFDE
-459 NMLSRAKNIIKI
+459 NILNRAKNIIKT

-485 ENLKINA
+485 EDLKINA

-521 DLLKEVRAK
+521 DLLKEVRSK

-606 YAGWGLTKDKHKCE
+606 YAGWGLTKDKYRCE

-653 EVCLDIMLNLQKDYF
+653 EVCLDIMLNLQKAYF
-668 SKKHIKLAIDF
+668 SKKYIKLAIDF
-679 KTFMLR
+679 KTFILR

>member
-1 MFYLKCNILFYTT
+1 MKHYSI

-19 INIRSFHKVSLY
+19 ANVRNFYTISLY
-31 KFYKNI
+31 KKNLKI
-37 SNQNIFIGWGRKKS
+37 KKDDLFFGWGRKKS
-51 GLKAMNLAKRY
+51 GLKAMNLAKKY
-62 RVKFILLEDGFIRSL
+62 NTKFILLEDGFIRSL

-85 SFSIVKDDIG
+85 SFSMVKDDIG

-113 EFKDEE
+113 EFKGEE

-147 YFQKDEKRVLV
+147 YFQKDEKRVL
-158 ITQTANDASLEF
+158 IIAQTANDASLEF

-179 DMIKDAIKENPKSK
+179 DMIKDAIKENPDSK

-207 QSDFNAQDLPSKCVV
+207 QSDLDINSLP
-222 IKENYNPIELLSH
+222 KECILISENFNPIALLE
-235 FKKVYTKTSGMG
+235 FFDKVYTKTSGMG

-295 LYAEYFNPYLNQ
+295 LYSEYFNPYLNQ

-321 KDIEKANSNRLFMLG
+321 KSIEKANSNRLFMLG
-336 FTLWKRHFIKPFFK
+336 FTLWKRYFIKPFFK
-350 AKNNKIIFL
+350 AKNNEIIFL

-384 DNTLKNLLLV
+384 ENTLKNLLLV
-394 KVKEQNLTNFSPKVS
+394 KAKEQNLTSFTPKVS

-444 PSKLEELLQNEIFDE
+444 VSKLEELLQNEIFDK
-459 NMLSRAKNIIKI
+459 NMLNRAKNIIKT

-485 ENLKINA
+485 EDLKINA

-521 DLLKEVRAK
+521 DLLKEVRSK

-606 YAGWGLTKDKHKCE
+606 YAGWGLTKDKYRCE

-653 EVCLDIMLNLQKDYF
+653 EVCLDIMLNLQKAYF
-668 SKKHIKLAIDF
+668 SKKYIKLAIDF

>member
-1 MFYLKCNILFYTT
+1 
-14 SKKLI
+14 KKLI
-19 INIRSFHKVSLY
+19 TNVKNFYTIFLY
-31 KFYKNI
+31 KKNLKI
-37 SNQNIFIGWGRKKS
+37 NKDDLFFGWGRKKS
-51 GLKAMNLAKRY
+51 GLKAMNLAKKY
-62 RVKFILLEDGFIRSL
+62 NTKFILLEDGFIRSL

-85 SFSIVKDDIG
+85 SFSMVKDDIG

-113 EFKDEE
+113 EFKGEE

-147 YFQKDEKRVLV
+147 YFQKDEKRVLI

-179 DMIKDAIKENPKSK
+179 DMIKDAIKENPDSK

-207 QSDFNAQDLPSKCVV
+207 QSDLDINSLP
-222 IKENYNPIELLSH
+222 KECILISENFNPIALLE
-235 FKKVYTKTSGMG
+235 FFDKVYTKTSGMG

-295 LYAEYFNPYLNQ
+295 LYSEYFNPYLNQ

-321 KDIEKANSNRLFMLG
+321 KSIEKANSNRLFMLG
-336 FTLWKRHFIKPFFK
+336 FTLWKRYFIKPFFK
-350 AKNNKIIFL
+350 AKNNEIIFL

-384 DNTLKNLLLV
+384 ENTLKNLLLV
-394 KVKEQNLTNFSPKVS
+394 KAKEQNLTSFTPKVS

-444 PSKLEELLQNEIFDE
+444 VSKLEELLQNEIFDK
-459 NMLSRAKNIIKI
+459 NMLNRAKNIIKT

-485 ENLKINA
+485 EDLKINA

-521 DLLKEVRAK
+521 DLLKEVRSK

-606 YAGWGLTKDKHKCE
+606 YAGWGLTKDKYRCE

-653 EVCLDIMLNLQKDYF
+653 EVCLDIMLNLQKAYF
-668 SKKHIKLAIDF
+668 SKKYIKLAIDF
-679 KTFMLR
+679 KTFILR

>member
-1 MFYLKCNILFYTT
+1 YYST

-19 INIRSFHKVSLY
+19 TNVKNFYTIFLY
-31 KFYKNI
+31 KKNLKI
-37 SNQNIFIGWGRKKS
+37 NKDDLFFGWGRKKS
-51 GLKAMNLAKRY
+51 GLKAMNLAKKY
-62 RVKFILLEDGFIRSL
+62 NTKFILLEDGFIRSL

-85 SFSIVKDDIG
+85 SFSMVKDDIG

-113 EFKDEE
+113 EFKGEE

-147 YFQKDEKRVLV
+147 YFQKDEKRVLI

-179 DMIKDAIKENPKSK
+179 DMIKDAIKENPDSK

-207 QSDFNAQDLPSKCVV
+207 QSDLDINSLP
-222 IKENYNPIELLSH
+222 KECILISENFNPIALLE
-235 FKKVYTKTSGMG
+235 FFDKVYTKTSGMG

-295 LYAEYFNPYLNQ
+295 LYSEYFNPYLNQ

-336 FTLWKRHFIKPFFK
+336 FTLWKRYFIKPFFK
-350 AKNNKIIFL
+350 AKNNEIIFL

-384 DNTLKNLLLV
+384 ENTLKNLLLV
-394 KVKEQNLTNFSPKVS
+394 KAKEQNLTSFTPKVS

-444 PSKLEELLQNEIFDE
+444 VSKLEELLQNEIFDK
-459 NMLSRAKNIIKI
+459 NMLNRAKNIIKT

-485 ENLKINA
+485 EDLKINA

-521 DLLKEVRAK
+521 DLLKEVRSK

-606 YAGWGLTKDKHKCE
+606 YAGWGLTKDKYRCE

-653 EVCLDIMLNLQKDYF
+653 EVCLDIMLNLQKAYF
-668 SKKHIKLAIDF
+668 SKKYIKLAIDF
-679 KTFMLR
+679 KTFILR

>member
-1 MFYLKCNILFYTT
+1 MKHYSI

-19 INIRSFHKVSLY
+19 ANVRNFYTISLY
-31 KFYKNI
+31 KKNSKI
-37 SNQNIFIGWGRKKS
+37 NKDDLFLGWGRKKS
-51 GLKAMNLAKRY
+51 GLKAINLAKKY
-62 RVKFILLEDGFIRSL
+62 KAKFILLEDGFIRSL

-85 SFSIVKDDIG
+85 SFSMVKDDIG
-95 IYYDATM
+95 IYYDATA

-147 YFQKDEKRVLV
+147 YFQKDEKRVLI

-170 GLAKDFKTV
+170 GLAKGFKTV

-207 QSDFNAQDLPSKCVV
+207 QSDLDINSLPKECILITENFNPVA
-222 IKENYNPIELLSH
+222 LLE
-235 FKKVYTKTSGMG
+235 FFDKVYTKTSGMG
-247 FEALIQECECVCYGM
+247 FEALMQECECICYGM

-281 QKRSLEEVFYAAYI
+281 QKRSLEEVFYVAYI
-295 LYAEYFNPYLNQ
+295 LYAEYFNPCLNQ

-321 KDIEKANSNRLFMLG
+321 KDIEKVNSNKLFMLG

-350 AKNNKIIFL
+350 AKDNEIIFL
-359 NSIKSLARYKLKED
+359 NSIKSLVRYKLKED

-384 DNTLKNLLLV
+384 ENTLKNLLLV
-394 KVKEQNLTNFSPKVS
+394 KAKEQNLTNFTPKVS

-444 PSKLEELLQNEIFDE
+444 ASKLEELLQNEIFDE
-459 NMLSRAKNIIKI
+459 NMLNRAKNIIKI

-485 ENLKINA
+485 EDLKINA
-492 KIGQKVILIPAQV
+492 KIGQKIILIPAQV
-505 EDDASMI
+505 EDDASII

-598 VFTYGMPF
+598 VFAYGMPF
-606 YAGWGLTKDKHKCE
+606 YAGWGLTKDKYRCE

-633 GALITYPRYI
+633 GALIAYPRYI

-653 EVCLDIMLNLQKDYF
+653 EVCLDIMLNLQKAYF
-668 SKKHIKLAIDF
+668 SKKYIKLAIDF
-679 KTFMLR
+679 KT
-685 KIRRFYEFLAKK
+685 

>member
-1 MFYLKCNILFYTT
+1 MKYYSI

-19 INIRSFHKVSLY
+19 ANVRNFYTISLY
-31 KFYKNI
+31 KKNLKI
-37 SNQNIFIGWGRKKS
+37 KKDDLFFGWGRKKS
-51 GLKAMNLAKRY
+51 GLKAMNLAKKY
-62 RVKFILLEDGFIRSL
+62 KAKFILLEDGFIRSL

-85 SFSIVKDDIG
+85 SFSMVKDDVG
-95 IYYDATM
+95 IYYDATA

-147 YFQKDEKRVLV
+147 YFQKDEKRVLI

-170 GLAKDFKTV
+170 GLAKGFKTV

-207 QSDFNAQDLPSKCVV
+207 QSDLDINSLPKECILITENFNPVA
-222 IKENYNPIELLSH
+222 LLE
-235 FKKVYTKTSGMG
+235 FFDKVYTKTSGMG
-247 FEALIQECECVCYGM
+247 FEALMQECECICYGM

-281 QKRSLEEVFYAAYI
+281 QKRSLEEVFYVAYI
-295 LYAEYFNPYLNQ
+295 LYAEYFNPCLNQ

-321 KDIEKANSNRLFMLG
+321 KDIEKVNSNKLFMLG

-350 AKNNKIIFL
+350 AKDNEIIFL
-359 NSIKSLARYKLKED
+359 NSIKSLVRYKLKED

-384 DNTLKNLLLV
+384 ENTLKNLLLV
-394 KVKEQNLTNFSPKVS
+394 KAKEQNLTNFTPKVS

-444 PSKLEELLQNEIFDE
+444 ASKLEELLQNEIFDE
-459 NMLSRAKNIIKI
+459 NMLNRAKNIIKI

-485 ENLKINA
+485 EDLKINA
-492 KIGQKVILIPAQV
+492 KIGQKIILIPAQV

-598 VFTYGMPF
+598 VFAYGMPF
-606 YAGWGLTKDKHKCE
+606 YAGWGLTKDKYRCE

-633 GALITYPRYI
+633 GALIAYPRYI

-653 EVCLDIMLNLQKDYF
+653 EVCLDIMLNLQKAYF
-668 SKKHIKLAIDF
+668 SKKYIKLAIDF

>member
-1 MFYLKCNILFYTT
+1 MKYYST

-19 INIRSFHKVSLY
+19 ANARNFYTISLY
-31 KFYKNI
+31 KKNLKI
-37 SNQNIFIGWGRKKS
+37 KKDDLFFGWGRKKS
-51 GLKAMNLAKRY
+51 GLKAMNLAKKY
-62 RVKFILLEDGFIRSL
+62 KAKFILLEDGFIRSL

-85 SFSIVKDDIG
+85 SFSMVKDDIG

-147 YFQKDEKRVLV
+147 YFQKDEKRVLI

-170 GLAKDFKTV
+170 GLAKDFKTL

-207 QSDFNAQDLPSKCVV
+207 QSDLDINSLP
-222 IKENYNPIELLSH
+222 KECILITENFNPIALLE
-235 FKKVYTKTSGMG
+235 FFDKVYTKTSGMG
-247 FEALIQECECVCYGM
+247 FEALMQECECICYGM

-295 LYAEYFNPYLNQ
+295 LYSEYFNPYLNQ

-321 KDIEKANSNRLFMLG
+321 KDIEKVNSNRLFMLG
-336 FTLWKRHFIKPFFK
+336 FNLWKRHFIKPFFN
-350 AKNNKIIFL
+350 AKDNEIIFL
-359 NSIKSLARYKLKED
+359 NSIKSLVRYKLKED

-384 DNTLKNLLLV
+384 ENTLKNLLLV
-394 KVKEQNLTNFSPKVS
+394 KAKEQNLTNFSPKIS

-459 NMLSRAKNIIKI
+459 NILNRAKNIIKI

-485 ENLKINA
+485 EDLKINA
-492 KIGQKVILIPAQV
+492 KIGQKIILIPAQV

-521 DLLKEVRAK
+521 DLLKEVRSK

-551 LKDETLILE
+551 LKDETRILE

-620 RRTRKLSLEELVA
+620 RRIRKLSLEELVA

-653 EVCLDIMLNLQKDYF
+653 EVCLDIMLNLQKAYF